1 MVSNNEDSQ
10 NRVIQ
15 VLHVDDD
22 EDHFIILKRQVEKF
36 DPQINMNFISAPY
49 DALELLES
57 FDCLILDYKMP
68 KFDGVQLAFTIR
80 ETSDIPIIIYTG
92 QGSEEVA
99 SAALEAGVDEYIIKE
114 SDARHFQD
122 LSKRIRM
129 VVEKYRAHS

>member
-68 KFDGVQLAFTIR
+68 KFDEYNSHSQYEKQAISPSL
-80 ETSDIPIIIYTG
+80 YT
-92 QGSEEVA
+92 QDK
-99 SAALEAGVDEYIIKE
+99 AAGML
-114 SDARHFQD
+114 HPPL
-122 LSKRIRM
+122 LSQVLMNI
-129 VVEKYRAHS
+129 S